1 MSRKNPPTVALVSLG
16 CPKNLVDSE
25 RMLAGLA
32 LGGFAITTDP
42 DGADVAVV
50 NTCAFIDLARA
61 ESDQHIDALETLK
74 REGRLGRIV
83 VAGCMA
89 QRYGRT
95 ILERHPGID
104 AIVGISEREALAEV
118 CCALLRRPAR
128 KKHDRPPAAAPASAQ
143 GEFLVPLDAAI
154 QPRRGIAKT
163 LAAILPPAAGPPVD
177 VLGSQGELAPL
188 GAPPE
193 FAASRRGDF
202 RADHALI
209 AESRGVSQ
217 AQPDEVRHLVDE
229 DSRKLRARAIESD
242 PPLAEKRCRMHR
254 PAPVTQ
260 RAHDIH
266 PDGRA
271 SQRRHAPHHGRSARI
286 PRKKQ
291 WRRHYA
297 QGTAR
302 RVIAPKREMAG
313 MGWETWRRCPHEWG
327 HLCGNLSSI
336 PRLRGYP

>member
-1 MSRKNPPTVALVSLG
+1 VSLG

-118 CCALLRRPAR
+118 CCALLR
-128 KKHDRPPAAAPASAQ
+128 
-143 GEFLVPLDAAI
+143 
-154 QPRRGIAKT
+154 PRR
-163 LAAILPPAAGPPVD
+163 
-177 VLGSQGELAPL
+177 PL
-188 GAPPE
+188 
-193 FAASRRGDF
+193 
-202 RADHALI
+202 
-209 AESRGVSQ
+209 
-217 AQPDEVRHLVDE
+217 
-229 DSRKLRARAIESD
+229 
-242 PPLAEKRCRMHR
+242 
-254 PAPVTQ
+254 
-260 RAHDIH
+260 
-266 PDGRA
+266 
-271 SQRRHAPHHGRSARI
+271 SA
-286 PRKKQ
+286 
-291 WRRHYA
+291 
-297 QGTAR
+297 
-302 RVIAPKREMAG
+302 
-313 MGWETWRRCPHEWG
+313 
-327 HLCGNLSSI
+327 
-336 PRLRGYP
+336 